1 MRKLLL
7 IIVLAGLLC
16 TSDISEAHGNPASPG
31 RVIPVA
37 GKVLRRFQMGESD
50 WSPGHRGVDLAGI
63 EGQQVVSPESGVVSW
78 VGRIN
83 GVPMMSIQHPDGTR
97 STFQPVTTSL
107 ATGAVVFAGQP
118 VAILVTG
125 HCDGSDVCL
134 HWGVRR
140 GETYLDPLVWLGGD
154 TPRVRLLSADATP
167 RVTPP
172 FGGTG
177 IMPTPASEKV
187 RDIIMSASYGMLGR
201 WRESYED
208 MDQNRAMEL
217 MRLMQVGEL
226 GDRTYGTLSE
236 GERKRVEIA
245 RALMTDPELLL
256 LDEPSAG
263 LDLCGREILVGI
275 LGRLCANPYAPT
287 VVLVTHHLE
296 EIPSGITHA
305 LLLTDGK
312 VYAQGPVR
320 EVITSENVSG
330 AYGIPLDVTRT
341 DDRWS
346 ARAFHP
352 ARRAQQ

>member
-1 MRKLLL
+1 MVTVAELDRVSVRRGAKLLL
-7 IIVLAGLLC
+7 DEVNFKV
-16 TSDISEAHGNPASPG
+16 SESERWVVVGPNG
-31 RVIPVA
+31 A
-37 GKVLRRFQMGESD
+37 GKTTMLSLLAAQMH
-50 WSPGHRGVDLAGI
+50 PT
-63 EGQQVVSPESGVVSW
+63 QGVVSLL
-78 VGRIN
+78 GEY
-83 GVPMMSIQHPDGTR
+83 
-97 STFQPVTTSL
+97 L
-107 ATGAVVFAGQP
+107 GAVDVFE
-118 VAILVTG
+118 L
-125 HCDGSDVCL
+125 
-134 HWGVRR
+134 R
-140 GETYLDPLVWLGGD
+140 
-154 TPRVRLLSADATP
+154 PRIGLASSAMAH
-167 RVTPP
+167 R
-172 FGGTG
+172 
-177 IMPTPASEKV
+177 IPASEKV

-330 AYGIPLDVTRT
+330 AYGIPLEVTRT

-346 ARAFHP
+346 ARAFPP

>member
-37 GKVLRRFQMGESD
+37 GKILRRFQMGESD

-177 IMPTPASEKV
+177 IMPTGDLPVPGPITSGFGPRTNPISGRQEFHDGVDIGANCGTPVATLWAGIV
-187 RDIIMSASYGMLGR
+187 R
-201 WRESYED
+201 
-208 MDQNRAMEL
+208 RATT
-217 MRLMQVGEL
+217 VGGFGL
-226 GDRTYGTLSE
+226 
-236 GERKRVEIA
+236 RVEV
-245 RALMTDPELLL
+245 DHGN
-256 LDEPSAG
+256 G
-263 LDLCGREILVGI
+263 LSTS
-275 LGRLCANPYAPT
+275 YS
-287 VVLVTHHLE
+287 HLE
-296 EIPSGITHA
+296 RIDVSSGQQLTAGSIVGAVGTTGYSTGCHLHYSMVRNDITV
-305 LLLTDGK
+305 D
-312 VYAQGPVR
+312 
-320 EVITSENVSG
+320 
-330 AYGIPLDVTRT
+330 PLGV
-341 DDRWS
+341 
-346 ARAFHP
+346 H
-352 ARRAQQ
+352 

>member
-1 MRKLLL
+1 MVRYLRPASLGDKVSDMVTVAELDRVSVRRGAKLLL
-7 IIVLAGLLC
+7 DEV
-16 TSDISEAHGNPASPG
+16 DFKVSESERWVVVGPNG
-31 RVIPVA
+31 A
-37 GKVLRRFQMGESD
+37 GKTTMLSLLAAQMH
-50 WSPGHRGVDLAGI
+50 PT
-63 EGQQVVSPESGVVSW
+63 QGVVSLL
-78 VGRIN
+78 GEY
-83 GVPMMSIQHPDGTR
+83 
-97 STFQPVTTSL
+97 L
-107 ATGAVVFAGQP
+107 GAVDVFE
-118 VAILVTG
+118 L
-125 HCDGSDVCL
+125 
-134 HWGVRR
+134 R
-140 GETYLDPLVWLGGD
+140 
-154 TPRVRLLSADATP
+154 PRIGLASSAMAH
-167 RVTPP
+167 R
-172 FGGTG
+172 
-177 IMPTPASEKV
+177 IPASEKV

-201 WRESYED
+201 WRESYEA

-330 AYGIPLDVTRT
+330 AYGIPLEVTRT